1 MLAVHKSMAQR
12 PMHDLGDGRLVVPLL
27 APGADGIP
35 FAVALELHRRSD
47 PGRCTNPS
55 IVTGRS
61 SFQLHY
67 ILQGSAEVKSKRSC
81 IARP

>member
-1 MLAVHKSMAQR
+1 MAQR